1 MRPIRLLLSCLS
13 IALVI
18 FALGSVIVSSAK
30 DTGTGDSF
38 KGPVGLQLYSLRDD
52 FSKDVPGTL
61 EKVRDY
67 GIKYVELAGTYKAT
81 PSEFKQQLDKNGLEA
96 VAGHF
101 PFERVR
107 DEVDKVAQE
116 AKALGLKYVGVA
128 WIPHK
133 APFTEDAAR
142 QAAAVFNKSGEALS
156 KQGLQ
161 LYYHNHGYEFQPQG
175 AGTLLDLLMAE
186 TNPQYLQWEMDVF
199 WTVYPGQD
207 PVALLKKYP
216 NRWTLMHLKD
226 MKKGVQTGSLTGQAD
241 VDWDVILGTGQ
252 MQMPDILKAAKEI
265 GVKYYF
271 IEDESPSAATQIP
284 QSLKF
289 LEQVKF

>member
-1 MRPIRLLLSCLS
+1 MTLLLSCFLLAVLALAS
-13 IALVI
+13 IK
-18 FALGSVIVSSAK
+18 VSSDK
-30 DTGTGDSF
+30 NTGTGDSF
-38 KGPVGLQLYSLRDD
+38 KGPVGLQLYSLRDA

-61 EKVRDY
+61 AKVRDY
-67 GIKYVELAGTYKAT
+67 GIKYVELAGTYKYTSA
-81 PSEFKQQLDKNGLEA
+81 EFKQQLDNHGLEA

-107 DEVDKVAQE
+107 DEVDKVAAE
-116 AKALGLKYVGVA
+116 AKDLGLKYVGVA

-133 APFTEDAAR
+133 ASFTEDAAR

-156 KQGLQ
+156 KQGLK
-161 LYYHNHGYEFQPQG
+161 LFYHNHGYEFQPHG
-175 AGTLLDLLMAE
+175 NGTLLDLLMAE
-186 TNPQYLQWEMDVF
+186 TNPDFLEWEMDVF
-199 WTVYPGQD
+199 WTVYPAQD
-207 PVALLKKYP
+207 PAALLKKYP

-241 VDWDVILGTGQ
+241 VGYDVILGTGQ
-252 MQMPDILKAAKEI
+252 MQMPAILKAAKEI

-289 LEQVKF
+289 LEDVKF